1 VLLAPFLQA
10 AQPQPGERW
19 VDGTFGRGG
28 HSEALLEAGTE
39 LLALDQD
46 EDARP
51 AADALHSLYKDH
63 FQWQHANFNQLA
75 AALQRR
81 GWERIDGILLD
92 LGVSSPQLDTPDRG
106 FSFQADGPLD
116 MRMDRSVPRTAAD
129 LVNRLEEHEL
139 SKLFYEYGG
148 ERQAR
153 RIARALVRE
162 RERTPF
168 ARTSQLAEAVARAAG
183 RARTR
188 RVHPATA
195 VFQALRLAVNEEPQ
209 ALAAV
214 LPLGTEYLR
223 DGGRFAVIAFHSGE
237 DRVVKEYFR
246 RHAAPYLDTPLY
258 PNTQPNPEHYYREVR
273 RLKPS
278 EDEIQKNPRS
288 RSARLRVA
296 VRNATA
302 LPAA

>member
-1 VLLAPFLQA
+1 MLLGAFLLGA
-10 AQPQPGERW
+10 RPQPGERW

-28 HSEALLEAGTE
+28 HSQALLQAGAE
-39 LLALDQD
+39 LLALDRDQD
-46 EDARP
+46 AQA
-51 AADALHSLYKDH
+51 AADALQKLHPQH
-63 FQWQHANFNQLA
+63 FSWQHANFNQLA

-92 LGVSSPQLDTPDRG
+92 LGVSSPQLDTPGRG

-116 MRMDRSVPRTAAD
+116 MRMDRSHPSTAAD
-129 LVNRLEEHEL
+129 LVNQLDETELARLFRQL
-139 SKLFYEYGG
+139 GG
-148 ERQAR
+148 ERQAG

-162 RERTPF
+162 RRSAPFTRTL
-168 ARTSQLAEAVARAAG
+168 QMAEAVARAAG

-195 VFQALRLAVNEEPQ
+195 VFQALRLAVNAEPE

-214 LPLGTEYLR
+214 LPLGTQHLR
-223 DGGRFAVIAFHSGE
+223 AGGRFAVISFHSGE

-258 PNTQPNPEHYYREVR
+258 PNSQPNPEHYYREVR
-273 RLKPS
+273 RHKPS
-278 EDEIQKNPRS
+278 EDEIQKNPRA
-288 RSARLRVA
+288 RSARLRIA
-296 VRNATA
+296 VRNENA
-302 LPAA
+302 LPA